1 LGRESYEPVDALSTP
16 RGARDTRPPEVRAA
30 MDVSLTDSPA
40 RARFAALVALP
51 AIPLADAALAIAQ
64 EEYPR
69 LDGAR
74 TIATLDELAAS
85 VSARLSPQR
94 TTAEVLRQLRVV
106 LFDEGGFRGNQDH
119 YYDPR
124 NSFLNEVVERRLG
137 IPITLSIVYIEVASR
152 VGLPVQGVAF
162 PGHFLVKC
170 AAAGREVFI
179 DPFHGG
185 EVLSAEDCVARM
197 RTRDDFDPRQLD
209 AVGSRAILAR
219 LLHNLKRIYVE
230 AGDDVRALW
239 VVDRLLLLSPDDA
252 AERRDRGLVCARLGH
267 TRLAADDLAH
277 YLAASPHAQDGDQ
290 VAALLAQLRGR
301 STLLN

>member
-1 LGRESYEPVDALSTP
+1 MQLI
-16 RGARDTRPPEVRAA
+16 
-30 MDVSLTDSPA
+30 DSPA
-40 RARFAALVALP
+40 RAHFAALIAKP
-51 AIPLADAALAIAQ
+51 AIPLAEAALAVAE

-69 LDGAR
+69 LDPGQ
-74 TIATLDELAAS
+74 TLATLDELAAAVHS
-85 VSARLSPQR
+85 RLAGRR
-94 TTAEVLRQLRVV
+94 TTAEVLHQLRAV
-106 LFDEGGFRGNQDH
+106 LFEERGFRGNQEH

-137 IPITLSIVYIEVASR
+137 IPITLSILYIEVASR
-152 VGLPVQGVAF
+152 VGVPVQGVAF

-170 AAAGREVFI
+170 AAAELFI

-185 EVLSAEDCVARM
+185 EAISGDECVARM
-197 RTRDDFDPRQLD
+197 KARGDFDPRQLE
-209 AVGSRAILAR
+209 AVGARAILAR

-239 VVDRLLLLSPDDA
+239 VVDRLLLLAPDEP

-267 TRLAADDLAH
+267 ARVATEDLAF
-277 YLAASPHAQDGDQ
+277 YLAAAPQASDREQ
-290 VAALLAQLRGR
+290 VAVLLAQLRGR